1 MIHKLAI
8 TNFVRLIPGRF
19 NSKLLDTVAITK
31 NSIERNSVLINI
43 QLVGCLPRGTAFAAP
58 KIQTKKNTLNKTQ
71 NPFSARI
78 VASSLLAEK
87 KTTI

>member
-19 NSKLLDTVAITK
+19 NSKLLDIATK

-58 KIQTKKNTLNKTQ
+58 KIQTKK
-71 NPFSARI
+71 I
-78 VASSLLAEK
+78 H
-87 KTTI
+87 